1 MYINKLKFKYLFS
14 QTVITALFLL
24 SPNIEGLPVIEQS
37 IKIKLI
43 INKTVPV
50 FLSYSKWGVNQMFAC
65 KGTLCNLLR
74 ISGSFPGEAH
84 ILVSN
89 VTPLHPLTCGGHRE
103 RETSE
108 FRVL

>member
-24 SPNIEGLPVIEQS
+24 SHNIEGLPVIEQT

-50 FLSYSKWGVNQMFAC
+50 FLSYSKWGVNQLSAC
-65 KGTLCNLLR
+65 KRTLCSLLS
-74 ISGSFPGEAH
+74 ISVSFPGEAH
-84 ILVSN
+84 ILV
-89 VTPLHPLTCGGHRE
+89 
-103 RETSE
+103 
-108 FRVL
+108 